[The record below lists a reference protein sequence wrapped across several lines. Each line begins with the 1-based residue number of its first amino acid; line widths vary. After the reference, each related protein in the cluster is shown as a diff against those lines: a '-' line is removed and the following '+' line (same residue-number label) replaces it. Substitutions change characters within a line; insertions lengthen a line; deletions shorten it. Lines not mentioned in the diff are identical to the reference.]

1 MVFKG
6 ERCPITGLWFW
17 TPIAKCGCNAAS
29 AIFDGEDDFDFD
41 NDYNFEEDD
50 FEDYFIDM
58 DNMDDYYE
66 YETQHEY
73 VNYTIYSFLFFLQF
87 IFFYLSKNKCKKE
100 PHLRY
105 FLSLINY
112 V

>member
-17 TPIAKCGCNAAS
+17 TPIAKCGCNDAS
-29 AIFDGEDDFDFD
+29 AIFDGEDEYDFD

-66 YETQHEY
+66 YET
-73 VNYTIYSFLFFLQF
+73 
-87 IFFYLSKNKCKKE
+87 
-100 PHLRY
+100 
-105 FLSLINY
+105 
-112 V
+112 